1 MEIQNQVSRIL
12 RDNLARLRDVLDEA
26 TARASAAS
34 FRSPTASVKR
44 SIFATGGTGGNA
56 RAAAGRCPTC
66 RRPAT
71 SRCLRV
77 EVPAVVGAGRG
88 CSRTRW
94 RPAVDV
100 PGTVGEVVG
109 LTLELV
115 ETDEQ
120 RQVWNTLMA
129 YEHPR
134 GAGPFVGPQL
144 RYLVGS
150 AHGWLGGVGF
160 AASARRLRSRD
171 AWVGWDDAGR
181 RAHLH
186 RVLGLCRLLVRPGI
200 VCRNLASHVLGRV
213 VRTVGDDCEGLYGLS
228 PLAAGDVRRRDRTDG
243 GERAR
248 GELGSGG

>member
-12 RDNLARLRDVLDEA
+12 RDNLARLRDVLDECDIRGGRRQPRVA
-26 TARASAAS
+26 DRVCEAFDFRDGRDRWQRASCC
-34 FRSPTASVKR
+34 
-44 SIFATGGTGGNA
+44 
-56 RAAAGRCPTC
+56 RALSDLQAAGHVSLP
-66 RRPAT
+66 
-71 SRCLRV
+71 
-77 EVPAVVGAGRG
+77 AGRG
-88 CSRTRW
+88 ARGGGGRAAGARHRGGGGRAGHGPRGCGSDGSWWKPTSSGRS
-94 RPAVDV
+94 
-100 PGTVGEVVG
+100 GTPDGV
-109 LTLELV
+109 
-115 ETDEQ
+115 
-120 RQVWNTLMA
+120 R
-129 YEHPR
+129 HPR

-150 AHGWLGGVGF
+150 AHGWLGAVGF

-186 RVLGLCRLLVRPGI
+186 RQPAAECAPASCVATWPRTCWAGSSGRSRRRLRGSVW
-200 VCRNLASHVLGRV
+200 
-213 VRTVGDDCEGLYGLS
+213 LS